1 MDKINLTFLKYSLKK
16 IDTIDNMDEF
26 CKSRKQICRDN
37 RQEVCKQILK
47 LSGYTNLYDG
57 DDFCNIYK
65 ELAYIANTLDKSRLL
80 RVSYISMVPELYQAI
95 IDNASKDL
103 INFLDENLD
112 KNVYNIKQ
120 DYNLTRTIY
129 GSINI
134 WESPDN
140 SPTQI
145 SPR

>member
-1 MDKINLTFLKYSLKK
+1 
-16 IDTIDNMDEF
+16 
-26 CKSRKQICRDN
+26 
-37 RQEVCKQILK
+37 
-47 LSGYTNLYDG
+47 
-57 DDFCNIYK
+57 
-65 ELAYIANTLDKSRLL
+65 
-80 RVSYISMVPELYQAI
+80 MVPELYQAI